1 MRKQGKYW
9 SQEAITFWITFISPR
24 YLWKV
29 EGLGKGG
36 TCFFTGSKIC
46 AGKKDLRG
54 GLSPTIP
61 GLVPRAVYIQ
71 ASHPILLNFCFYRA
85 LHDFFTNWT
94 FVAMLRWT
102 SLLVPFFQWHLLTAC
117 LCVMFWWF
125 LQYFKFFLVIIFVN
139 GDLWAVIMIR
149 WKLRWQSTFF
159 NNKVVFN

>member
-1 MRKQGKYW
+1 MLDSFPSYYPHLQMRKQGKYW

-85 LHDFFTNWT
+85 LHDFLLIERLWPCCVEQVYWCHFSNDICSLHVSVSC
-94 FVAMLRWT
+94 FGDSYNISNF
-102 SLLVPFFQWHLLTAC
+102 SLLLYLL
-117 LCVMFWWF
+117 M
-125 LQYFKFFLVIIFVN
+125 VICE
-139 GDLWAVIMIR
+139 
-149 WKLRWQSTFF
+149 Q
-159 NNKVVFN
+159 